1 MNSLSQHIEYLL
13 LTHNC
18 VIVPQFG
25 AFVTHS
31 SNAQRAE
38 SEELFFPPRR
48 VVRFNPAL
56 TEDDGLLVD
65 VVRAVHQCSIPDAK
79 RLIQAMVLQ
88 LRQQLLADGQTDF
101 GTIGIFTQDE
111 DGKMTFSACQAGITT
126 PDYYG
131 LDAFAMSKLT
141 TLQRRDKLA
150 DKHKATSE
158 GFSDN
163 DKPIVIRI
171 SRRTLRYVSTVAAVV
186 LLCVLFTPPIHNYRQ
201 RIAQEASMLPPVE
214 SVKETPAQKSVFTPK
229 EAIKAATVQAPAVEN
244 TAKAEAK
251 VFKAEAAK
259 AQYAIVVASDVSL
272 KNAERYVADLK
283 LRGYENAEIFDNG
296 KMLRVVLGGYADET
310 EAYNR
315 NASLH
320 HEGKEFAS
328 SWVMKL

>member
-65 VVRAVHQCSIPDAK
+65 VVRAVHQCPIPDAK

-131 LDAFAMSKLT
+131 LDAFSMSKLT

-150 DKHKATSE
+150 DKHKTASE
-158 GFSDN
+158 GFTDT
-163 DKPIVIRI
+163 DKHIVIRI
-171 SRRTLRYVSTVAAVV
+171 SRRSLRYVSTVAAVV
-186 LLCVLFTPPIHNYRQ
+186 LLCVLFAPPIRTHHKRLTQ
-201 RIAQEASMLPPVE
+201 QASMLPPVE
-214 SVKETPAQKSVFTPK
+214 NVKEAPAKMTVITPTGTTKT
-229 EAIKAATVQAPAVEN
+229 AIQAPIVEQAVMAE
-244 TAKAEAK
+244 TVAAKPASAKAK
-251 VFKAEAAK
+251 
-259 AQYAIVVASDVSL
+259 YAIVVASNVSI
-272 KNAERYVADLK
+272 KNAERYVADLQ

-315 NASLH
+315 NALLH
-320 HEGKEFAS
+320 HEGKEFVS

>member
-65 VVRAVHQCSIPDAK
+65 VVRAVHQCSISDAK

-111 DGKMTFSACQAGITT
+111 DGNMTFSACQAGITT
-126 PDYYG
+126 PNYYG
-131 LDAFAMSKLT
+131 LDAFSMSKLT

-158 GFSDN
+158 GFADN
-163 DKPIVIRI
+163 DKHIVIRI

-186 LLCVLFTPPIHNYRQ
+186 LLCVLFAPPIHTHRQ
-201 RIAQEASMLPPVE
+201 RMAQQASMLPPVE
-214 SVKETPAQKSVFTPK
+214 SVKETPAEKTVITPK
-229 EAIKAATVQAPAVEN
+229 EATKAAVVQAPAVEQ
-244 TAKAEAK
+244 AVKAEAK
-251 VFKAEAAK
+251 VVKAATAK
-259 AQYAIVVASDVSL
+259 YAIVVASDVSL